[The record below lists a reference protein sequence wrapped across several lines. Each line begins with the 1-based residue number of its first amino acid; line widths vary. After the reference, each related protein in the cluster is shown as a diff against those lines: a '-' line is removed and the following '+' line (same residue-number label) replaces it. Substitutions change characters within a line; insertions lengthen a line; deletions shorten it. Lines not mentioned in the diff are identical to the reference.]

1 MNRSIQALTV
11 TFVLAAGVVG
21 CNRAGAAESSR
32 EAREAGLAEQNLE
45 LEARQRANAAVSE
58 ANQQVQ
64 SAQAAAQ
71 RDIAA
76 ARTDFERVREDYRH
90 VRMSD
95 LNELD
100 ERIADLQ
107 AAAKTATGQMKANL
121 ESHLPALRTRRE
133 AFARDLQGL
142 DTATS
147 ATWDQARAK
156 VDAEWYELKAAVD
169 QDRKST
175 RLNSS

>member
-11 TFVLAAGVVG
+11 SFVLSAGVVG
-21 CNRAGAAESSR
+21 CSRAGAAESTR
-32 EAREAGLAEQNLE
+32 EAREAGVAEQNLE
-45 LEARQRANAAVSE
+45 LEARQRASAAMSE
-58 ANQQVQ
+58 ANRQAQNAQV
-64 SAQAAAQ
+64 AAQ
-71 RDIAA
+71 KDIAA

-95 LNELD
+95 LNDLD

-107 AAAKTATGQMKANL
+107 AAARTATGQAKANL
-121 ESHLPALRTRRE
+121 EGRLPGLRTRRE
-133 AFARDLQGL
+133 AFARDLQAL

-169 QDRKST
+169 HAK
-175 RLNSS
+175 